1 MNWKRALS
9 VLVIA
14 TSPLAVLAADG
25 PYKLSNDWKIGG
37 EGGWDY
43 LTVDPS
49 AHLLYIARGN
59 RVQIVDTNSGQ
70 LKHEITGLS
79 GVHGVALNPDGKFG
93 YISDGGANMIK
104 VFNRTTDDI
113 IASVPTGTNPDGIVF
128 DGPSNKVFAFNG
140 RSKNATVL
148 DANTNKVAGTIAL
161 PGKPEFPVSDGKGT
175 VFANIEDTNQIV
187 AIDTKTLAVTHTY
200 SIAPCESPSGL
211 AFDAA
216 HRRLFAVCDGKKMA
230 VVDAD
235 SGKVVATPPIGEGPD
250 AAGFD
255 AKHGLAFSSNG
266 DGTLSVI
273 QQKSADEYA
282 PLQTVNTERSAR
294 TMALDSS
301 NGNIYLVSAQFGP
314 RPAATQAMPRPRP
327 PVVAGSFHVLVL
339 SRQ

>member
-1 MNWKRALS
+1 MNWKCSLS
-9 VLVIA
+9 VLLLA
-14 TSPLAVLAADG
+14 AAPLTVLAADG
-25 PYKLSNDWKIGG
+25 PYKVSNDWKIGG

-43 LTVDPS
+43 LTVDPA

-59 RVQIVDTNSGQ
+59 RVQIVDTTSGQ
-70 LKHEITGLS
+70 LKKEIPGLS

-93 YISDGGANMIK
+93 YISDGGANMIR
-104 VFNRTTDDI
+104 VFNRDTDEVV
-113 IASVPTGTNPDGIVF
+113 ASVPAGTNPDGIVF
-128 DGPSNKVFAFNG
+128 DEPSYKVFAFNG

-148 DANTNKVAGTIAL
+148 DASTNKVAGSIAL
-161 PGKPEFPVSDGKGT
+161 PGKPEFPISDGKGT
-175 VFANIEDTNQIV
+175 VFVNIEDTNQIV

-235 SGKVVATPPIGEGPD
+235 SGKVIATPPIGDGPD

-255 AKHGLAFSSNG
+255 PKHGLAFSSNG
-266 DGTLSVI
+266 EGTLSVI
-273 QQKSADEYA
+273 QQKSANDYA
-282 PLQTVNTERSAR
+282 PLQTVTTERSAR
-294 TMALDSS
+294 TMAFDSS
-301 NGNIYLVSAQFGP
+301 NGNIYVVSAQFGP
-314 RPAATQAMPRPRP
+314 RPAPTEAMPRPRP

-339 SRQ
+339 TRQ